1 MKLYEVPKY
10 SRIKVGGMVL
20 DFHHIDGM
28 YSYCT
33 DIEGNA
39 HHIAAWA
46 DAEVLGPY
54 EDEAQPMSKNP
65 CNKDTAREICMD
77 NGIPNK
83 GTNIPK
89 GESNE

>member
-1 MKLYEVPKY
+1 MKLFEVPKY
-10 SRIKVGGMVL
+10 SRIRVGGNAL

-33 DIEGNA
+33 DSNGKV

-46 DAEVLGPY
+46 DVEVLGPY
-54 EDEAQPMSKNP
+54 EDEAQP
-65 CNKDTAREICMD
+65 T
-77 NGIPNK
+77 
-83 GTNIPK
+83 PK

>member
-10 SRIKVGGMVL
+10 SRIRVGGNAL

-28 YSYCT
+28 YSFCT
-33 DIEGNA
+33 DSNGKV

-46 DAEVLGPY
+46 DVEVLGPY
-54 EDEAQPMSKNP
+54 EDEAQPTSE
-65 CNKDTAREICMD
+65 T
-77 NGIPNK
+77 
-83 GTNIPK
+83 TNILK

>member
-10 SRIKVGGMVL
+10 SRIRVGGNAL

-33 DIEGNA
+33 DSNGKV

-46 DAEVLGPY
+46 DVEIVHHY
-54 EDEAQPMSKNP
+54 EQKPEPMSRMS
-65 CNKDTAREICMD
+65 DM
-77 NGIPNK
+77 
-83 GTNIPK
+83 PK
-89 GESNE
+89 GESDE

>member
-10 SRIKVGGMVL
+10 SRIRVGGNAL

-33 DIEGNA
+33 DRTGKV

-46 DAEVLGPY
+46 DVEILGPY
-54 EDEAQPMSKNP
+54 EDEARPMSE
-65 CNKDTAREICMD
+65 TA
-77 NGIPNK
+77 NN
-83 GTNIPK
+83 TK

>member
-10 SRIKVGGMVL
+10 SRIKVGDMEL

-33 DIEGNA
+33 DSEGNT

-46 DAEVLGPY
+46 DVEVLEPC
-54 EDEAQPMSKNP
+54 EDEAQPMSEHSDNTQNGYEHTQTGSKT
-65 CNKDTAREICMD
+65 TAVAALSGSKEDI
-77 NGIPNK
+77 
-83 GTNIPK
+83 
-89 GESNE
+89 